1 MIQAIIA
8 DDEPAVSIIIKHIIK
23 EEQLPVEII
32 GLAADG
38 RKAADLIHKLSPDLV
53 FLDIQM
59 PSMDGFEVMENAPGP
74 DYIIITAYESFEYAQ
89 KALRLLAKDILLK
102 PLDDQQFV
110 RSVNRAIGWQFT
122 KSQPVNDV
130 IEYVNRHYSEELGL
144 RQLAQMLYVTPNH
157 LAKLFKKNMNISL
170 VTYIHQVRI
179 ANAVKLL
186 RTKEYSIKSIAE
198 LTGYHN
204 LNHFYK
210 YFKIYTGTTP
220 AQFLQEEQL

>member
-186 RTKEYSIKSIAE
+186 RTREYSIKSIAE